1 MKRHLL
7 IVVAWLSN
15 SAVTSYARVLSAQ
28 TPVVVDSAKWAAAWK
43 SAWQSY
49 YYRTFDSVV
58 VSAKLSRLR
67 ASALPDGHREVRIWF
82 GGGLGAVQDV
92 YRFVDDRGRVS
103 GELIRYWR
111 VARVDSSDIF
121 GGRPGEADA
130 DPFYSLRG
138 SCSRFSTGARM
149 YTCRAEFTRSPD
161 WGSVLKRAEAAG
173 LWTLPDQWIPP
184 DGRQITEGWGM
195 IVELR
200 DGSRYRAYHYDNPD
214 IRGPSPENASAV
226 AILAA
231 LGAIDSLGKT
241 PDVVKTYRGITTGA
255 YQSEFVDC
263 ATGARWE
270 FDSDLRW
277 HAVPVPPATDSTA
290 RYVVEIVGELM
301 PEWVAR
307 QRNSKYT
314 RVLQIYRLVS
324 VRPALDGVCPNER

>member
-1 MKRHLL
+1 M
-7 IVVAWLSN
+7 A
-15 SAVTSYARVLSAQ
+15 
-28 TPVVVDSAKWAAAWK
+28 
-43 SAWQSY
+43 
-49 YYRTFDSVV
+49 
-58 VSAKLSRLR
+58 
-67 ASALPDGHREVRIWF
+67 
-82 GGGLGAVQDV
+82 
-92 YRFVDDRGRVS
+92 
-103 GELIRYWR
+103 IR
-111 VARVDSSDIF
+111 
-121 GGRPGEADA
+121 
-130 DPFYSLRG
+130 
-138 SCSRFSTGARM
+138 
-149 YTCRAEFTRSPD
+149 
-161 WGSVLKRAEAAG
+161 
-173 LWTLPDQWIPP
+173 
-184 DGRQITEGWGM
+184 
-195 IVELR
+195 
-200 DGSRYRAYHYDNPD
+200 
-214 IRGPSPENASAV
+214 
-226 AILAA
+226 AA